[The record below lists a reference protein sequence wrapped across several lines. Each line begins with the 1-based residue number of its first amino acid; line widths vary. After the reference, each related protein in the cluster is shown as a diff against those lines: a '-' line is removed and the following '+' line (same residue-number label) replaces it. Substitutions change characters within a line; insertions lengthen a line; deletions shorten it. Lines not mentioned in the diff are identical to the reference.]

1 MVIIDMDGLR
11 KDGYII
17 LNMIAT
23 MKTPNIVY
31 NGHYLHNITTLQI
44 TSTLIDRDDLK

>member
-1 MVIIDMDGLR
+1 MEIIDVDDLR

-23 MKTPNIVY
+23 MKTPKIVY
-31 NGHYLHNITTLQI
+31 NGH
-44 TSTLIDRDDLK
+44 